1 MRFIKYD
8 KPLKKYSNHKNSYEQ
23 RINDGKLYKKKSII
37 KQVSI
42 PEKLLNNFTDFIK
55 IEQEYLIK
63 EMELWKELNK
73 NILFQTN
80 FKEIESTNPKY
91 VEKLFD
97 KIINKL

>member
-1 MRFIKYD
+1 
-8 KPLKKYSNHKNSYEQ
+8 
-23 RINDGKLYKKKSII
+23 
-37 KQVSI
+37 
-42 PEKLLNNFTDFIK
+42 
-55 IEQEYLIK
+55 
-63 EMELWKELNK
+63 MELWKELNK